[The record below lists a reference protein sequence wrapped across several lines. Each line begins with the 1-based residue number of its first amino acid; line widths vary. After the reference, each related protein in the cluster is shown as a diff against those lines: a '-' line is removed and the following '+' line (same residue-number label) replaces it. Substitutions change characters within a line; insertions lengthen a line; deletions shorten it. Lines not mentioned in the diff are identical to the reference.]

1 MRFKHLECPP
11 LEFQDAKNE
20 RNTNG
25 TWVQMGKNGLNR
37 WSKLKHSYDVY
48 TKKYCRSMKIFI
60 FDPSYSQISH
70 TKNSVSQSASQTFK
84 NTI

>member
-20 RNTNG
+20 RNING
-25 TWVQMGKNGLNR
+25 HKWAQSLVKIQT
-37 WSKLKHSYDVY
+37 
-48 TKKYCRSMKIFI
+48 YCRSMKIFI